1 MGDVMRCAKIRC
13 VVRIRITIRY
23 ICMVR
28 IRKYMS
34 KVSER
39 FLTCCF
45 ACTLG
50 FRINA
55 RPTAAGDWGFF
66 DTRKCR
72 FRYKISLYI
81 GSKTPRECLCVPAP
95 PVRRSAVEFL
105 KRFNYRYE
113 YVNATRG
120 AKIHED
126 AGFGFVQ
133 GDSYYTSGDPSC
145 FSKPFFWAAAP
156 DERYAPG
163 RQGRKGRRVF
173 GGARLHVDTDRSIV
187 S

>member
-1 MGDVMRCAKIRC
+1 MGDVMRSMHEMRQNSMRGADTYNDVCGWIAYLHVAVLPQLYELCERAGVH
-13 VVRIRITIRY
+13 VVRSLVNLYGSDKTY
-23 ICMVR
+23 YA

-55 RPTAAGDWGFF
+55 PAAGDWGFF

-95 PVRRSAVEFL
+95 PVRR
-105 KRFNYRYE
+105 
-113 YVNATRG
+113 
-120 AKIHED
+120 
-126 AGFGFVQ
+126 
-133 GDSYYTSGDPSC
+133 
-145 FSKPFFWAAAP
+145 
-156 DERYAPG
+156 
-163 RQGRKGRRVF
+163 
-173 GGARLHVDTDRSIV
+173 
-187 S
+187 

>member
-120 AKIHED
+120 AKI
-126 AGFGFVQ
+126 Q

-187 S
+187 GRT